1 MKPKDLK
8 PQVREAC
15 SGRLRVE
22 RAPLWC
28 FALLKYR
35 VEFVIGGEA
44 QYVYEMAFNPK
55 DLVVANE
62 KVTPFEARQL
72 IEECDLVEMVHGKD
86 GTLWDFPDRRFLL
99 KFGTYATDK

>member
-1 MKPKDLK
+1 MTKDLK

-22 RAPLWC
+22 RAPSWC

-35 VEFVIGGEA
+35 LQTTFNGEA
-44 QYVYEMAFNPK
+44 RYVYEMAFSPK
-55 DLVVANE
+55 DLVTGNE
-62 KVTPFEARQL
+62 RVTPSEAHKL

-86 GTLWDFPDRRFLL
+86 GTLWDFPDRRFFL
-99 KFGTYATDK
+99 KYGKL